1 MKETIDGDPLAVIG
15 RYFDQ
20 FKVALRARPAAV
32 RRRTGRYFGYDA
44 VRVIE
49 KKLARTKP
57 DDLGVPDI
65 LLLLADE
72 VAVIDNLA
80 GRIYLI
86 VYADPHPAGGV
97 CEDARSVCA
106 N

>member
-1 MKETIDGDPLAVIG
+1 MRWG
-15 RYFDQ
+15 
-20 FKVALRARPAAV
+20 LRLLRL
-32 RRRTGRYFGYDA
+32 R
-44 VRVIE
+44 RVIE

-72 VAVIDNLA
+72 VVIDNLA

-86 VYADPHPAGGV
+86 VYAEQP
-97 CEDARSVCA
+97 
-106 N
+106 